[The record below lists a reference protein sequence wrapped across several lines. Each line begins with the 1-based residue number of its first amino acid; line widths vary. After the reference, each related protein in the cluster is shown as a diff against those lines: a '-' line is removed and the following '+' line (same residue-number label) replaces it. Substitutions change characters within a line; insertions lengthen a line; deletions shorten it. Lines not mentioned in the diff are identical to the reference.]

1 MINLRDFSTSPND
14 NFTKKECNKEMKV
27 FRNKLFELQ
36 NVFYADGR
44 FALLVVFQALDTA
57 GKDGSIRHVMSCMN
71 PMGVHV
77 DSFKQPSAEELKHDF
92 LWRIYGHFPAKG
104 MIEVFN
110 RSYYED
116 ILVPSIEKTLSKKH
130 IEHRCELINVVEKH
144 LELSNIHVLKF
155 FLHVS
160 GEEQEKR
167 IKERLTQPHKRWKYS
182 KNDKR
187 VASKWADY
195 MDVYEMA
202 INTCASPKWNIIPAD
217 KRWYRNY
224 AVAKILM
231 NYLES
236 LHLKFP
242 EHKMG

>member
-1 MINLRDFSTSPND
+1 MTKLKDFSTIPPTGFS
-14 NFTKKECNKEMKV
+14 KKECNKEMKE
-27 FRNKLFELQ
+27 FHKKLFELQ
-36 NVFYADGR
+36 NVFYADSR

-77 DSFKQPSAEELKHDF
+77 DSFKQPSPEELKHDF
-92 LWRIYGHFPAKG
+92 LWRIYPHFPAKG

-116 ILVPSIEKTLSKKH
+116 ILVPSIEKT
-130 IEHRCELINVVEKH
+130 IPQNQINHRCELINLVEQH
-144 LELSNIHVLKF
+144 LELSNVHVLKF

-160 GEEQEKR
+160 NEEQEKR

-182 KNDKR
+182 KNDKT
-187 VASKWADY
+187 VANKWDDY
-195 MDVYEMA
+195 MKIYDMI
-202 INTCASPKWNIIPAD
+202 INSCNSPEWHIIPAD

-224 AVAKILM
+224 AVAKILTKH
-231 NYLES
+231 LES
-236 LHLKFP
+236 LHLKYP
-242 EHKMG
+242 EPGK

>member
-1 MINLRDFSTSPND
+1 MTKLKDFSTIPPTGFS
-14 NFTKKECNKEMKV
+14 KKECNKEMKE
-27 FRNKLFELQ
+27 FHKKLFELQ
-36 NVFYADGR
+36 NVFYADSR

-77 DSFKQPSAEELKHDF
+77 DSFKQPSPEELKHDF
-92 LWRIYGHFPAKG
+92 LWRIYPHFPAKG

-116 ILVPSIEKTLSKKH
+116 ILVPSIEKTIPQKQ
-130 IEHRCELINVVEKH
+130 INHRCELINLVEQH
-144 LELSNIHVLKF
+144 LELSDIHVMKF

-160 GEEQEKR
+160 SEEQEKR

-182 KNDKR
+182 KNDKT
-187 VASKWADY
+187 VANKWDDY
-195 MDVYEMA
+195 MKIYDMI
-202 INTCASPKWNIIPAD
+202 INSCNSPEWHIIPAD

-224 AVAKILM
+224 AVAKILTM
-231 NYLES
+231 HLES
-236 LHLKFP
+236 LHLKYP
-242 EHKMG
+242 ETGK

>member
-1 MINLRDFSTSPND
+1 MSKLKDFSTSPPEE
-14 NFTKKECNKEMKV
+14 FSKKECKKEMKT
-27 FRNKLFELQ
+27 FHKKLFELQ
-36 NVFYADGR
+36 NVFYADSR

-77 DSFKQPSAEELKHDF
+77 NSFKQPSPEEFKHDF
-92 LWRIYGHFPAKG
+92 LWRIYPNFPAKG

-116 ILVPSIEKTLSKKH
+116 ILVPSITKKLSKEH
-130 IEHRCELINVVEKH
+130 INHRCELINLIEQH

-160 GEEQEKR
+160 SEEQERR
-167 IKERLTQPHKRWKYS
+167 IKERLTQPHKKWKYA
-182 KNDKR
+182 KNDK
-187 VASKWADY
+187 VAAH
-195 MDVYEMA
+195 
-202 INTCASPKWNIIPAD
+202 KWNYYMKVYDMIINKCNTPEWHIIPAD

-224 AVAKILM
+224 EV
-231 NYLES
+231 
-236 LHLKFP
+236 LKF
-242 EHKMG
+242 